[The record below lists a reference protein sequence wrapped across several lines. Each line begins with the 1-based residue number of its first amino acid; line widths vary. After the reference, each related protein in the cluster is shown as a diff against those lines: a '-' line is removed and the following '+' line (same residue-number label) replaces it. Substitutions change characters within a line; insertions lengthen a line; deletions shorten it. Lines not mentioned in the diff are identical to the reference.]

1 MKNIMKNNLIETSKA
16 DTTSRCEATGPM
28 VLEDNKVVVNLK
40 NSNPMNEPDLIVN
53 KGSNG

>member
-1 MKNIMKNNLIETSKA
+1 MKNIMKNNLIETSEA
-16 DTTSRCEATGPM
+16 GTTSRCEATGPM

-40 NSNPMNEPDLIVN
+40 NSNPMNEPDFIVN